1 MDINSNFQKIS
12 HFVCQESFVSDARE
26 HPPRDM
32 DIQMSTRL
40 PRSNSDM
47 GMEAFN
53 KQV

>member
-1 MDINSNFQKIS
+1 MLSCSLSKD
-12 HFVCQESFVSDARE
+12 SFVSDAKGEASRE
-26 HPPRDM
+26 IDLEKG
-32 DIQMSTRL
+32 TRV